1 MFRTCKQNFGK
12 LSLRGKQSAHLA
24 VALPLYLY
32 TKLSDQCPKTLT
44 LDQYLAQIRNESAR
58 KAIFNLTSQIDKRAA
73 EVLRNRLATERTHQ
87 KPRDTGAGGFKM
99 AS

>member
-44 LDQYLAQIRNESAR
+44 LDQYLAQIRNESAG
-58 KAIFNLTSQIDKRAA
+58 KAIVNLTSQIDKRAA